1 MFAAVL
7 QETDA
12 MERPMRGGRQAG
24 LAYLSVLLAVTILG
38 IALVAAEVVWQESM
52 RREKEAE
59 LLFVGEQFRKAIQQ
73 YYESSPGRK
82 TYPSSLESLLLDPRY
97 PGTRRYL
104 RRLYPDPMTGQ
115 SNWGVIVA
123 PEGGIMGVHSLGTE
137 IPKSNVAYPSAP
149 AGLSGKIGYAQWQFV
164 FHSQIRES
172 SVPSINSAQ

>member
-1 MFAAVL
+1 MFAAAL

-12 MERPMRGGRQAG
+12 MELPMRAGKQAG

-38 IALVAAEVVWQESM
+38 IALVAAEIVWRESM

-82 TYPSSLESLLLDPRY
+82 TYPTSLESLLLDPRY

-115 SNWGVIVA
+115 PNWGLIMS
-123 PEGGIMGVHSLGTE
+123 PEGGVMGVHSLGTGFP
-137 IPKSNVAYPSAP
+137 IKQGGFPTSPSALEKRGSYP
-149 AGLSGKIGYAQWQFV
+149 EWNFV
-164 FHSQIRES
+164 YR
-172 SVPSINSAQ
+172 PPT